1 MRGFQLWL
9 NLPAAE
15 KMKAPAYRDI
25 PPQEIPEVAVPGG
38 RVKVIAG
45 HFAQAGDT
53 VSGPVAGG
61 ATDPLYLDLDLQ
73 SESRLAIPVTPD
85 YTVLLYVY
93 EGSLRVESPAGARD
107 VGPRHAALLGEG
119 DALSLRAG
127 DAGARAL
134 LLAARPIGE
143 PVVQYGP
150 FVMNTREEIEQAIR
164 DYRDGTLAGEARAL

>member
-15 KMKAPAYRDI
+15 KMKDPAYRDI
-25 PPQEIPEVAVPGG
+25 PPQAIPEVTVPGG

-45 HFAQAGDT
+45 HFAPAGGT

-73 SESRLAIPVTPD
+73 PESRLAIPVMPD

-93 EGSLRVESPAGARD
+93 EGQAVVGDRPIQAGRLA
-107 VGPRHAALLGEG
+107 VLSEGEQVVF
-119 DALSLRAG
+119 SAG
-127 DAGARAL
+127 GQGLRAL
-134 LLAARPIGE
+134 LLAARPLKE
-143 PVVQYGP
+143 PVAAYGP
-150 FVMNTREEIEQAIR
+150 FVMNTAQEIEQALR
-164 DYRDGTLAGEARAL
+164 DYRDGRLTAQDGEIA